1 MSSTS
6 RTTAACL
13 PTKRPA
19 EGRFDGVR
27 RVLDAVDQVV
37 GVLAFE
43 ALVERECLQAREAA
57 DVGVLDAL
65 GRHPVF
71 AEQLG
76 ADLGDLVQ
84 VEDDRRVG
92 DVERRD
98 PARTRSHAM
107 RRRAAPARTR
117 SHAMKRRGTP
127 VNRKALYEEV
137 RTDPVTV
144 E

>member
-1 MSSTS
+1 MLASERS
-6 RTTAACL
+6 
-13 PTKRPA
+13 A
-19 EGRFDGVR
+19 EGRYDGVRPVR

-43 ALVERECLQAREAA
+43 ALVEREGLQAREAD

-84 VEDDRRVG
+84 VEDDR
-92 DVERRD
+92 
-98 PARTRSHAM
+98 
-107 RRRAAPARTR
+107 
-117 SHAMKRRGTP
+117 
-127 VNRKALYEEV
+127 
-137 RTDPVTV
+137 
-144 E
+144 